1 MIDFKTL
8 MNTSE
13 YDFLRTNKRLGKRI
27 ILLGLGG
34 SYAYGTNNENSDIDF
49 RGITLNMPS
58 DLIGL
63 TEFEQYEDEH
73 TDTVIYSFNK
83 IVRLLLDCNP
93 NTCEILGLDE
103 DQYFIKTSIGQE
115 LIDHSHLFLSK
126 RAAKSFGGYAG
137 AQLRRLQNAI
147 ARDSMPQSE
156 REQHILNSVSN
167 ALEDFNRRYDSF
179 DHGNIRLYI
188 DKAVN
193 PELETEIFVDA
204 HYKHYPLRDY
214 EKMWA
219 TMSNVIRDYDKI
231 GKRNKKKDDKHLNK
245 HAMHLIRLFM
255 MAIDILE
262 KGLIRTHRKEDLDLL
277 LKIRN
282 GGFLKEDKT
291 FYPEFYDILSHY
303 EERLEKTTKE
313 STLPDNPDMEKVE
326 AFVEYINKK
335 ALEDF
340 GLAETDDN

>member
-1 MIDFKTL
+1 MKDFKKLINST
-8 MNTSE
+8 E
-13 YDFLRTNKRLGKRI
+13 YDFLRSHERLGKNI

-63 TEFEQYEDEH
+63 TEFQQYEDLK

-83 IVRLLLDCNP
+83 IVRLLLECNP

-103 DQYFIKTSIGQE
+103 DQYLIKTELGQE
-115 LIDHSHLFLSK
+115 LLDNKKLFLSR

-147 ARDSMPQSE
+147 ARDSMPQTE
-156 REQHILNSVSN
+156 KEIHILNSVKN
-167 ALEDFNRRYDSF
+167 ALEDFQRRYDSF
-179 DHGNIRLYI
+179 DQGSIHLYI
-188 DKAVN
+188 DTAKN
-193 PELETEIFVDA
+193 PEFDTEIFVDA
-204 HYKHYPLRDY
+204 SYKHLPLRDY
-214 EKMWA
+214 ENMWSV
-219 TMSNVIRDYDKI
+219 MHNVVKDYDKI
-231 GKRNKKKDDKHLNK
+231 GKRNRKKDDNHLNK

-262 KGLIRTHRKEDLDLL
+262 KGEINTSRKNDLDLL
-277 LKIRN
+277 KKIRR
-282 GGFLKEDKT
+282 GGFQREDKT
-291 FYPEFYDILSHY
+291 FDSEFYDILADY
-303 EERLEKTTKE
+303 EGRLEKAIKV
-313 STLPDNPDMEKVE
+313 SVLPDNPDMDKVE

-335 ALEDF
+335 VIEGDY
-340 GLAETDDN
+340 